1 MTTSSTASWKFI
13 ASYLSLLSGISY
25 RRTRCVHF
33 FFFSCFICHLRF
45 LRCMLF
51 AFWSDICTPSSV
63 ISSGTWHFR
72 LAVDAQPTTNAQTS
86 ASASGKQQQKQC
98 NKKINTKTRTHVHMS
113 THTQTHTNL
122 CTRRQLLH
130 TIIYLPVRQALLIS
144 IVYLLLLL
152 FVAWHG
158 FCFPISVLETH
169 IFYHTLTLLLFLLS
183 LFCSSYLTVV
193 CKLAGY
199 CVALV
204 THGVWVTKLPLA
216 RRLPPA

>member
-1 MTTSSTASWKFI
+1 M
-13 ASYLSLLSGISY
+13 SLLSGISY

-113 THTQTHTNL
+113 THTHTHTYKFMHSP
-122 CTRRQLLH
+122 TTATH
-130 TIIYLPVRQALLIS
+130 YYLFACPSS
-144 IVYLLLLL
+144 IAYFHCLFIAFAFCCLAWLL
-152 FVAWHG
+152 FSNFVA
-158 FCFPISVLETH
+158 
-169 IFYHTLTLLLFLLS
+169 
-183 LFCSSYLTVV
+183 
-193 CKLAGY
+193 
-199 CVALV
+199 
-204 THGVWVTKLPLA
+204 
-216 RRLPPA
+216 